1 MAQVGEP
8 SEKPS
13 YNVHESE
20 RDVTPPPSPT
30 QKPRHFW
37 EKLGIYN
44 IAVLVLG
51 TIAIAIALAALF
63 FIWGASTHARHR
75 SFSLRWYNIVTGGW
89 GVRVVTLSSVLIR
102 VATAAQLGVFAAIL
116 AALILERV
124 GVATENLPL
133 VSMIRC
139 LNSGPHSLV
148 LSVSNSFFTRA
159 LFPYCMLIVL
169 AICNAFAL
177 QFTSTVLLSDFG
189 PTDVVMDYTYYNMS
203 FGLNRDVSSNSKYG
217 QTNTYGGV
225 DYWKTG
231 PYSYQRFAEYKEK
244 GMDGSNYV
252 DTGKTLRGF
261 PPHKTAEAWTLRDYS
276 GPMTVID
283 ARVVCVKPTVRKL
296 TLSTPYYT
304 TFNGTFDWNGTHP
317 DLTSAVETEGIGTTI
332 NCTIPL
338 REYFTEFN
346 WATSLCTIGVGQAR
360 LAGGIT
366 SDNDDNEQ
374 PTGHTAAFLM
384 LNVTGSGDDW
394 IASLP
399 NGTELQQT
407 DATASSWARYARGNV
422 SIDFSLCFFNPLPW
436 SYVVSVTS
444 DKDGTDES
452 FIYDGKLGTYNTSNL
467 ELMYG
472 ATGKPLSPE
481 ERGQL
486 KLTNKSNWN
495 ASRIDGL
502 YNITTENFIFDTLG
516 RIDYELCIRPIRMAV
531 PLLGWA
537 PLPCSPRWAFHTSPS
552 TEVTL
557 CSFKISFRR
566 LKIPLWLSRRCTLYC
581 CKWRTMT
588 FSTNMTWSSR
598 RSTKRPIA
606 WISPTCGRVWVLY
619 CLFWASILR

>member
-1 MAQVGEP
+1 
-8 SEKPS
+8 
-13 YNVHESE
+13 
-20 RDVTPPPSPT
+20 
-30 QKPRHFW
+30 
-37 EKLGIYN
+37 
-44 IAVLVLG
+44 
-51 TIAIAIALAALF
+51 
-63 FIWGASTHARHR
+63 
-75 SFSLRWYNIVTGGW
+75 
-89 GVRVVTLSSVLIR
+89 
-102 VATAAQLGVFAAIL
+102 
-116 AALILERV
+116 
-124 GVATENLPL
+124 
-133 VSMIRC
+133 MIRC

-159 LFPYCMLIVL
+159 LFPYSMLIVL

-317 DLTSAVETEGIGTTI
+317 DLKSAVETEGIGTTI

-338 REYFTEFN
+338 REYFTDFN

-366 SDNDDNEQ
+366 SDDDDDTY

-472 ATGKPLSPE
+472 ATEKSLSPE

-516 RIDYELCIRPIRMAV
+516 RIDYEAMYSPDPDGSAFVGVGSTTMFTQVGLPHQSVHRSHAVLFQNIIQKTQNPALAFQTLYTILLQMAYYDFLYEYDV
-531 PLLGWA
+531 ELEAKYKTSDSLDIPYLWKGLGVVLSLLGLHFALIVTALQMFLTRTEMSLLGNAWQAVSQVVSTDTAGVLHNGATTTDREVKGSMKRNGVADSKIRIAKSLTNGRTEATAVRQRHGATYSA
-537 PLPCSPRWAFHTSPS
+537 PVGH
-552 TEVTL
+552 V
-557 CSFKISFRR
+557 
-566 LKIPLWLSRRCTLYC
+566 
-581 CKWRTMT
+581 
-588 FSTNMTWSSR
+588 
-598 RSTKRPIA
+598 
-606 WISPTCGRVWVLY
+606 
-619 CLFWASILR
+619 